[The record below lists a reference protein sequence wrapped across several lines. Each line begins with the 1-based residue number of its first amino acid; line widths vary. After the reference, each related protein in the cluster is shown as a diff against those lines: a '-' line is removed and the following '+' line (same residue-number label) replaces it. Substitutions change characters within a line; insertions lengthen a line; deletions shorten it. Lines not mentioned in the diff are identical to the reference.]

1 MSIRLALS
9 FFVVLGLGIAVL
21 VFSIG
26 PEGRWRASQTLA
38 SQAQRR
44 IATKTFESY
53 LGKMV
58 HQRGEDG
65 SQATISRKARLS

>member
-26 PEGRWRASQTLA
+26 PEVRWRASQTLA

-44 IATKTFESY
+44 IATKTFEFIPGQNGPSA
-53 LGKMV
+53 GRRWFTSHNFTK
-58 HQRGEDG
+58 
-65 SQATISRKARLS
+65 S